1 MQWVQVIKSNQKIYL
16 AVVAIFIVVTIALLT
31 THPGEALYIARRIPI
46 LRRFFKADIE
56 TAVKL
61 YGPAARVRLAKSFK
75 IRNIAYPPDKI
86 AYIALKSERQLLVYA
101 SSTDEKFKYVCS
113 YPILGASG
121 RIGPKLREGDFQV
134 PEGIYQLTLEPDTPY
149 HVALRLDYPN
159 ASDLARAKIDH
170 RLNPGSDILVHGTTG
185 SVGCIAVGDQASE
198 DLFVLAFD
206 CHNKSLPLIIAP
218 NDLRVLPAPPSKK
231 GDPIWLNDL
240 YAEILAQLGE
250 FPLKT
255 KE

>member
-1 MQWVQVIKSNQKIYL
+1 MAVIT
-16 AVVAIFIVVTIALLT
+16 IFIVATIALIA
-31 THPGEALYIARRIPI
+31 THLGEALYIARRIPI
-46 LRRFFKADIE
+46 LRRFFKADVE
-56 TAVKL
+56 STVKL
-61 YGPAARVRLAKSFK
+61 YGPAARVRLAKSFE

-101 SSTDEKFKYVCS
+101 SSEEEKFKYVCS

-121 RIGPKLREGDFQV
+121 KLGPKLREGDFQV

-149 HVALRLDYPN
+149 HVALRLNYPN

-170 RLNPGSDILVHGTTG
+170 RLNLGSDILVHGTTG

-206 CHNKSLPLIIAP
+206 SHNKSLPLIIAP
-218 NDLRVLPAPPSKK
+218 NDLRVSPAPLAKPD
-231 GDPIWLNDL
+231 DPIWLKDL
-240 YAEILAQLGE
+240 YSELAIELSE

-255 KE
+255 IE